1 MLREARPANPAPAG
15 CAWTALASLE
25 EAKHHALVL
34 DNITRAMRRRDGTMI
49 RPQAQPSATTDPSGH
64 ASDGSAAGV
73 AGLDILQQVIDAE
86 QAMVQVVGLDYRFLA
101 INEASA
107 KEFERVYGLRPRRG
121 DSMLELLAH
130 MPAQQAEVRAIWSR
144 ALAGESFVEIG
155 EFGDPARE
163 RRSYEMKYFPL
174 RDADGQRAGAFQ
186 FVYDTTDNVRR
197 IREPPA
203 PGRLDRAGGPVSAG
217 LDDGQYRELF
227 ARIREGFFI
236 GEVIRDDQGQ
246 VVDFVFLEVNEAF
259 TRQTGRRPGTVLGRR
274 VSQAIPGFPASVV
287 QRYGAVV
294 DSGAPSAFEVQV
306 SALGHRVY
314 EARAHPLEG
323 ERFVVLF
330 LDVTGYK
337 HTEQALEESRASLR
351 AIVDSVDQIIW
362 TASPDGY
369 HDFFNQRWYEYTGAV
384 PGTTDGDDWAELF
397 HPDDRERTF
406 ARWRHSLAT
415 GEPYEIE
422 YRLRHHTGVY
432 RWVLGRAHPVRN
444 ETGQILRWMGTC
456 TDIHEQKATAE
467 QLELAGRELSHR
479 IKNIFA
485 VVSGL
490 VALTVRQFPE
500 SRAFADELLARL
512 LALGEAHDYASPHG
526 PDAGPVEKEA
536 TVLGLTRRLLRPYA
550 LAGCDRIE
558 LVGDDIVLG
567 PRALTPLSLAIH
579 ELATNAAK
587 YGAFA
592 VPDGK
597 VQIRG
602 ERLAD
607 RFALHWREQ
616 GGPAVQEPERTG
628 FGSRLV
634 DLTLRDQLA
643 GELTRT
649 WHPEGLEVRVSVP
662 IDRLTGDRA

>member
-1 MLREARPANPAPAG
+1 M
-15 CAWTALASLE
+15 
-25 EAKHHALVL
+25 
-34 DNITRAMRRRDGTMI
+34 
-49 RPQAQPSATTDPSGH
+49 
-64 ASDGSAAGV
+64 
-73 AGLDILQQVIDAE
+73 DILQQVIDADR
-86 QAMVQVVGLDYRFLA
+86 AMVQVVDLEYRFLA
-101 INEASA
+101 INKASA
-107 KEFERVYGLRPRRG
+107 DEFERIFGSRPRRG
-121 DSMLELLAH
+121 DSMLDLLAH
-130 MPAQQAEVRAIWSR
+130 LPAQQAAVRAIWSR
-144 ALAGESFVEIG
+144 ALAGECFVEIG

-163 RRSYEMKYFPL
+163 RRSYEMKFLPL
-174 RDADGQRAGAFQ
+174 RNAEGRRVGAFQ
-186 FVYDTTDNVRR
+186 FVYDTTDSVRR
-197 IREPPA
+197 IRPP
-203 PGRLDRAGGPVSAG
+203 PDGGQLDRVGGLAGEELGNG
-217 LDDGQYRELF
+217 HYRELF

-236 GEVIRDDQGQ
+236 GEVVRDSEDR

-259 TRQTGRRPGTVLGRR
+259 TRQTGHPAQAVLGQR
-274 VSQAIPGFPASVV
+274 VSQAIPGFPASVI
-287 QRYGAVV
+287 QRYAAVV
-294 DSGAPSAFEVQV
+294 DSGALSAFEVQV
-306 SALGHRVY
+306 PALEDRVY
-314 EARAHPLEG
+314 EARAHPLG
-323 ERFVVLF
+323 GDRFVVLF
-330 LDVTGYK
+330 LDITEHK
-337 HTEQALEESRASLR
+337 RIEQALEESRASLR

-362 TASPDGY
+362 TASADGY
-369 HDFFNQRWYEYTGAV
+369 HDFFNQRWYDYTGAV

-397 HPDDRERTF
+397 HPADRERTF

-422 YRLRHHTGVY
+422 YRLHHHTGVY

-444 ETGQILRWMGTC
+444 GAGQILRWMGTC
-456 TDIHEQKATAE
+456 TDIHEQKASAE
-467 QLELAGRELSHR
+467 QLELAGKELSHR

-500 SRAFADELLARL
+500 SRRFADELLARL
-512 LALGEAHDYASPHG
+512 LALDEAHDYARPQG
-526 PDAGPVEKEA
+526 QDARPVEKEA

-550 LAGCDRIE
+550 LAGYDRIE
-558 LVGDDIVLG
+558 VTGDDLALD

-592 VPDGK
+592 VPGGK
-597 VQIRG
+597 VRICG
-602 ERLAD
+602 ERSTG

-662 IDRLTGDRA
+662 IERLAGRGRA